1 MKVLISGPNIYDAR
15 VYLPTTFLNL
25 KTYIEC
31 QTDIKNVQWL
41 DPLFRNRPLE
51 QMVAGIDFR
60 DVDVL
65 GLSCYEWNWQLNP
78 QIASHAKKINQSIS

>member
-51 QMVAGIDFR
+51 QMVAGRTFFLQPITYPANSGDWI
-60 DVDVL
+60 
-65 GLSCYEWNWQLNP
+65 CEACKANP
-78 QIASHAKKINQSIS
+78 SKRNVHHSA

>member
-25 KTYIEC
+25 KTYVEHQAQLNNIE
-31 QTDIKNVQWL
+31 WL

-51 QMVAGIDFR
+51 EMVKGINFN

-65 GLSCYEWNWQLNP
+65 GLSCYEWN
-78 QIASHAKKINQSIS
+78 